1 MLLINCVPVFY
12 LNNKIF
18 KDNKKN
24 IKTLSDIKWTGTRTA
39 IENKIGIWYEFRAT
53 ESMPTWYNCEI

>member
-39 IENKIGIWYEFRAT
+39 IENKIGI
-53 ESMPTWYNCEI
+53 